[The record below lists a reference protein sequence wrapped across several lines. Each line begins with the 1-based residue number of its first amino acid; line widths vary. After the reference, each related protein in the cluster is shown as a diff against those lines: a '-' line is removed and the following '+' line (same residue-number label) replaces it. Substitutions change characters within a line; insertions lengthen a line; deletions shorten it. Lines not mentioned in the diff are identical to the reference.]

1 MEMVGSLVLF
11 PVVDSCQTLVLREGI
26 IHPTYCIFCSSSW
39 NHYPFGAYRIR
50 PRQAMSGRMDIHCKF
65 DNDVKCKPQ
74 SGRCIYIYI
83 LYIDTIVEYIIWFLL
98 SIFNPLQ
105 LELNMVGSLLVL

>member
-65 DNDVKCKPQ
+65 DNDVNH
-74 SGRCIYIYI
+74 RVAVVYIYIYCI
-83 LYIDTIVEYIIWFLL
+83 LT
-98 SIFNPLQ
+98 PL
-105 LELNMVGSLLVL
+105 LNM